1 MFPKNL
7 FDNNYFHCDNPVD
20 YSVWKFRCFPWADKL
35 EPIDHLSFKTFV
47 DHKKPAHRNA
57 LRKLGGQPCEKKTKH
72 EKKKRGIHIKYMQVC
87 VERAPYNLRTPDEIL
102 INRLPF
108 VENKF
113 TSTGL
118 SLTRDGDGSQIEVRC
133 SNKTTVQIEG
143 RKRKNEF
150 TTRTYSEKEIIESK
164 RNDYPCIRDRI

>member
-1 MFPKNL
+1 MLEKDEARKEKARNSHKV
-7 FDNNYFHCDNPVD
+7 YVGMRRKS
-20 YSVWKFRCFPWADKL
+20 SVQ
-35 EPIDHLSFKTFV
+35 STY
-47 DHKKPAHRNA
+47 
-57 LRKLGGQPCEKKTKH
+57 G
-72 EKKKRGIHIKYMQVC
+72 YMDS
-87 VERAPYNLRTPDEIL
+87 DEIL

-164 RNDYPCIRDRI
+164 RSDYPCIRNRI